1 MKYNRSNK
9 KVIILLI
16 VSIISMLIF
25 ANFDLTKVLRI
36 KGIEEAL
43 YLPVPILFPL
53 FFFFLYVNVHYLKF
67 SYAEGK
73 NTLQKVV
80 FGFINI
86 VIVII
91 IFTFGFEFWKLT
103 KGDIDIAFFGVQKD
117 AFQVTFRNLYFWVFY
132 QTILMAYGL
141 SVLKIMVSQPKK
153 RIK

>member
-1 MKYNRSNK
+1 
-9 KVIILLI
+9 
-16 VSIISMLIF
+16 MLIF